1 MEGRLYLGKLPLGGS
16 EISLRREIGVERA
29 TSIPLTTL
37 IHHTVSPPFDRK
49 STFGNLESKEYDNGC
64 NGDTARE
71 SGGKDIIIL
80 GPKLC
85 IPWSSRQLLLCHYRE
100 TGILDVLERKKGDIE
115 PW

>member
-1 MEGRLYLGKLPLGGS
+1 MELSGCKAMKNSHSRLQTLLPTLPSTMEGRLYLGKLPLGGS

-37 IHHTVSPPFDRK
+37 IHHTVSPPIDRK

-71 SGGKDIIIL
+71 SGG
-80 GPKLC
+80 
-85 IPWSSRQLLLCHYRE
+85 
-100 TGILDVLERKKGDIE
+100 
-115 PW
+115 